1 VPLRDY
7 RSDAAVLAQRRH
19 GHHVSPEVAGAGAVL
34 TVLLLSGIVLTM
46 KSRAVAVPTDAATL
60 CPVGRPVSQVAVVLL
75 DVSSRFSEP
84 QRLQIQNELARLRDS
99 LPRFGLLEVYTVDRL
114 ARRVTAPVFHGC
126 NPGTGADLNR
136 IYQNPELARK
146 KWNGFVAKLT
156 AEIDSQIARPA
167 SERSPIFEAIQATA
181 IRTFD
186 DPAYDGLPK
195 RLVVVSDLLQN
206 VPGGLDM
213 YQEVPS
219 FRSFRKTSYFS
230 RVRAS
235 LHGVA
240 VSIYYLAR
248 SGVGIQGRRHL
259 AFWDAYFRSLGAAV
273 VSAEGVFGDR

>member
-7 RSDAAVLAQRRH
+7 RAGAAALAPHRYH
-19 GHHVSPEVAGAGAVL
+19 LSPEVAGAAAVL
-34 TVLLLSGIVLTM
+34 TVLLLGGIGLTL

-60 CPVGRPVSQVAVVLL
+60 CPLGRRVSQVTVVLL

-84 QRLQIQNELARLRDS
+84 QRLQIQHQLARLRDS
-99 LPRFGLLEVYTVDRL
+99 LPRLGLLELYTVDRL

-167 SERSPIFEAIQATA
+167 SGRSPIFEAIQATA
-181 IRTFD
+181 LRTFD
-186 DPAYDGLPK
+186 DPDHDGLPK
-195 RLVVVSDLLQN
+195 RLVIVSDLLQN

-219 FRSFRKTSYFS
+219 FRVFRKTAYFS
-230 RVRAS
+230 RVRAN
-235 LHGVA
+235 LRGVA

-248 SGVGIQGRRHL
+248 SGVGVQGRRHL
-259 AFWDAYFRSLGAAV
+259 GFWDAYFRSLGAAV